1 MEVKVR
7 MEVTRMKKLNGF
19 MHGVNL
25 GGWLS
30 QCVHTKEHYD
40 SFITEADIERI
51 ASWGLDHVR
60 VPIDY
65 ELVETE
71 EGGLIES
78 GYQYIENCIAWCKK
92 YGLNMILDLHKTAG
106 YVFDNQEASKGFF
119 EKPELLERF
128 TNLWITMAKRFVKDK
143 DILIFELL
151 NEIVDPDVSE
161 QWNRLIAKT
170 VDAIRNIDS
179 DVRIMYGGVCY
190 NSVTNVKLL
199 EQPKDENIIFTF
211 HCYEPL
217 IFTHQ
222 GASWTDGMPL
232 DYRIA
237 YPAPVQ
243 HYVEETRKHLKQ
255 MMVDN
260 FGNTVNINEECSKDL
275 FLALFKEA
283 ADTAERYQV
292 PLYCGE
298 YGVID
303 RAEPQS
309 TLRWY
314 QDIHDAF
321 ETYGIGRAAWSYKQM
336 DFGLLD
342 EHYDTVRDEIIAAL

>member
-1 MEVKVR
+1 
-7 MEVTRMKKLNGF
+7 MKKLDGF

-51 ASWGLDHVR
+51 AAWGLDHVR
-60 VPIDY
+60 VPVDY

-71 EGGLIES
+71 EGMPIEA
-78 GYQYIENCIAWCKK
+78 GYQYIEACIAWCKK
-92 YGLNMILDLHKTAG
+92 HGLNMILDLHKTAG
-106 YVFDNQEASKGFF
+106 YVFDNQEASQGFF
-119 EKPELLERF
+119 DKPEFLERF

-170 VDAIRNIDS
+170 VDAIRAIDS

-222 GASWTDGMPL
+222 GASWTEGMPL
-232 DYRIA
+232 DYRTA
-237 YPAPVQ
+237 YPASVQ
-243 HYVEETRKHLKQ
+243 HYVADTKKYLKQ

-260 FGNTVNINEECSKDL
+260 FGDTVGADKEYGKEL

-303 RAEPQS
+303 RAEPES
-309 TLRWY
+309 ALRWY

-321 ETYGIGRAAWSYKQM
+321 ESYGIGRAAWSYKQM

>member
-1 MEVKVR
+1 
-7 MEVTRMKKLNGF
+7 MKKLDGF

-51 ASWGLDHVR
+51 AAWGLDHVR
-60 VPIDY
+60 VPVDY

-71 EGGLIES
+71 DGTPIEA
-78 GYQYIENCIAWCKK
+78 GYQYIETCIAWCKK

-106 YVFDNQEASKGFF
+106 YVFDDQEASKGFF
-119 EKPELLERF
+119 DNQELLERF

-161 QWNRLIAKT
+161 QWNRLISKT
-170 VDAIRNIDS
+170 VDAIRAIDS
-179 DVRIMYGGVCY
+179 DVRIMYGGVCF
-190 NSVTNVKLL
+190 NSVTNVKRL

-211 HCYEPL
+211 HCYEPI

-222 GASWTDGMPL
+222 GASWTEGMPL
-232 DYRIA
+232 DYRTA
-237 YPAPVQ
+237 YPALMKS
-243 HYVEETRKHLKQ
+243 YVAETKKYLNQ
-255 MMVDN
+255 MMADNYGEIENPDQECGVD
-260 FGNTVNINEECSKDL
+260 F

-283 ADTAERYQV
+283 ANTAEGYQV

-303 RAEPQS
+303 RAEPES

-314 QDIHDAF
+314 QDIHNAF
-321 ETYGIGRAAWSYKQM
+321 EHYGIGRAAWSYKKM

-342 EHYDTVRDEIIAAL
+342 EHYEDVRDAIVKLL

>member
-1 MEVKVR
+1 MRKVD
-7 MEVTRMKKLNGF
+7 GF

-51 ASWGLDHVR
+51 AAWGLDHVR
-60 VPIDY
+60 LPVDY
-65 ELVETE
+65 ELIETE
-71 EGGLIES
+71 DGKPIEA
-78 GYQYIENCIAWCKK
+78 GYQYIENCIAWCRKH
-92 YGLNMILDLHKTAG
+92 GLNMILDLHKTAG
-106 YVFDNQEASKGFF
+106 YVFDNQEHSKGFF
-119 EKPELLERF
+119 DKPELLGRF
-128 TNLWITMAKRFVKDK
+128 TSLWETIAKRFVKDK

-151 NEIVDPDVSE
+151 NEIVDPNVAE
-161 QWNRLIAKT
+161 PWNQLIAKT
-170 VDAIRNIDS
+170 VDAIRAIDS

-199 EQPKDENIIFTF
+199 GQPKDDNIIFTF
-211 HCYEPL
+211 HCYEPI

-222 GASWTDGMPL
+222 GAGWTDGMPL

-237 YPAPVQ
+237 YPASVQ
-243 HYVEETRKHLKQ
+243 HYMAETKKYLKQ

-260 FGNTVNINEECSKDL
+260 LGAVMEEDEEYSKEQ

-283 ADTAERYQV
+283 VDTAERYQV

-303 RAEPQS
+303 RADPQS
-309 TLRWY
+309 TLAWY
-314 QDIHDAF
+314 RDIHDAF
-321 ETYGIGRAAWSYKQM
+321 ESYGIGRAAWSYKEM
-336 DFGLLD
+336 DFGLID
-342 EHYDTVRDEIIAAL
+342 EHYADVQNEIVALL